1 MGLRFMGL
9 IVAGLMLAGLMLAG
23 QAQAQVADL
32 GGAAQGWLSQ
42 VRAQD
47 GRGALT
53 VSAPLTRAAAAHA
66 DDLAGSGRFSHEGSN
81 GSSVGQRVRQQGYKF
96 CFVAENIAK
105 GQGSLQEVLEGWMA
119 SPGHRRNI
127 LAEQAVEF
135 GLVQGP
141 GNLWVMVLG
150 RPGC

>member
-1 MGLRFMGL
+1 MATRYLAGV
-9 IVAGLMLAGLMLAG
+9 IAAGLMLAA
-23 QAQAQVADL
+23 QAQAQMTDL

-42 VRAQD
+42 VRAQE
-47 GRGALT
+47 GRGALKP
-53 VSAPLTRAAAAHA
+53 SAQLTRAATAHA
-66 DDLAGSGRFSHEGSN
+66 EDLARSGRFSHEGSN
-81 GSSVGQRVRQQGYKF
+81 GSSVGQRVRKQGYKF

-141 GNLWVMVLG
+141 DSLWVMVLG

>member
-1 MGLRFMGL
+1 MATRFSGR
-9 IVAGLMLAGLMLAG
+9 IAAALMLAGLMLAG
-23 QAQAQVADL
+23 QAQAQMTDM
-32 GGAAQGWLSQ
+32 GGSAQGWLSQ
-42 VRAQD
+42 MRAQD
-47 GRGALT
+47 GRGALA

-81 GSSVGQRVRQQGYKF
+81 GSSVGQRVRKHGYGF

-127 LAEQAVEF
+127 LAEQAVEC
-135 GLVQGP
+135 GLVRGP
-141 GNLWVMVLG
+141 DNLWVMVLG